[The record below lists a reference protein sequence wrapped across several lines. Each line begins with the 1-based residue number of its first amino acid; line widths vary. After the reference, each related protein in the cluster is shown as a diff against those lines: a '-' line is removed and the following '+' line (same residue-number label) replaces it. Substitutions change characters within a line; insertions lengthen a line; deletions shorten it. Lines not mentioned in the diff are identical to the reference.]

1 MKPLTES
8 LNCSTKEA
16 PTGKNH
22 MNTSNQQLIQLCLQG
37 KQKAQRTLYEQYAV
51 QMYRICWRYLR
62 NEQDT
67 EEVLANGFVKVFKN
81 LEKVEYRDDR
91 SFEAWIKR
99 IMVNES
105 LMHIRKRKN
114 FTLISIS
121 DAPPVEDNL
130 PTDSNLATEDIY
142 ALILQLPDGYR
153 TIFNLYAIEGYS
165 HKEIAERLNIS
176 VNTSKSQL
184 SKARALLR
192 TMISNK

>member
-1 MKPLTES
+1 
-8 LNCSTKEA
+8 
-16 PTGKNH
+16 

-37 KQKAQRTLYEQYAV
+37 KQKAQRALYDQYAV
-51 QMYRICWRYLR
+51 RMYRVCWRYLR

-105 LMHIRKRKN
+105 LMHLRKRKS

-121 DAPPVEDNL
+121 DAPPVESNV

-142 ALILQLPDGYR
+142 ALIFRLPVGYR

-165 HKEIAERLNIS
+165 HKEIAEQLGIS

-184 SKARALLR
+184 SKARAMLR
-192 TMISNK
+192 AMLTQKD